1 MILIMPNPEKDTH
14 DKNVRGLRD
23 ETLLA
28 AMKDL
33 GNQRLH
39 DRRDQET
46 RWKLERRA
54 ALQREILRRR
64 L

>member
-1 MILIMPNPEKDTH
+1 MITLMPNPEKESH

-33 GNQRLH
+33 GGQRLF
-39 DRRDQET
+39 DRKNPET